1 VCKPPALANIDPEC
15 CHICAMDGWGGNC
28 FCWGNICCAPKA
40 VKDWSHIMS
49 SGVGGQNVNNYAP

>member
-1 VCKPPALANIDPEC
+1 
-15 CHICAMDGWGGNC
+15 MDGWGGNC